1 MSDDAIQNTM
11 ELMQILSFLHHDG
24 IPEEIFHQ
32 AWTGLWDGGNSG

>member
-1 MSDDAIQNTM
+1 MLDGAVQDTM
-11 ELMQILSFLHHDG
+11 ELTQMLSFLHDG